1 MAWVKLDG
9 EARRSSASMP
19 PVKPVLVTRLGT
31 ADDLDPARNVIRAA
45 AEARD
50 GVAVAAPVME
60 RTDASLTAG
69 TAFLVV
75 AEEAGELVGVAVTV
89 QALAHDGHGPPIP
102 GLAHVSAV
110 FVVPERWGQGIGQAL
125 LDLAMEH
132 ARAQAYDRAQL
143 WTHVDNQHARA
154 LYEGKGFVASGRE
167 QELDGQLIMHYERA
181 L

>member
-1 MAWVKLDG
+1 M
-9 EARRSSASMP
+9 E
-19 PVKPVLVTRLGT
+19 PVKHAVLTRLGT
-31 ADDLDPARNVIRAA
+31 ADDLDRARDVIMAA

-60 RTDASLTAG
+60 RTDVALTAG

-75 AEEAGELVGVAVTV
+75 AEEARELLGVAVTV
-89 QALAHDGHGPPIP
+89 QALADDGGGPPIP

-110 FVVPERWGQGIGQAL
+110 FVAPERWGQGIGQAL
-125 LDLAMEH
+125 LDMAMDQ
-132 ARAQAYDRAQL
+132 ARARAYDRVQL
-143 WTHVDNQHARA
+143 WTHVNNHHARA

-167 QELDGQLIMHYERA
+167 QELDGQLILHYERA